1 MSFLDNELSSV
12 LAIQLQ
18 YKRRNDFD
26 GSIKAENLTK
36 KKEIR
41 TEIIIIIIKKR
52 ATTAEPK
59 TLNWLIDI

>member
-36 KKEIR
+36 KKEIT
-41 TEIIIIIIKKR
+41 TEIIIIITNEQQQPNPKR
-52 ATTAEPK
+52 
-59 TLNWLIDI
+59 

>member
-36 KKEIR
+36 KKEIT
-41 TEIIIIIIKKR
+41 TEIIIIIKKR